1 MNVTANSIGII
12 FFCTFTASAAAQ
24 GDELNFGLLAQRC
37 APWVATE
44 TLAALVKKES
54 DFNPFAI
61 GINGGFRL
69 ARQPVSKDEAVK
81 KAKWLVANGYKVDLG
96 LGQVNIAN
104 LKRLGFSI
112 EDAFDPCLNL
122 SIGAGILQDS
132 YLSARARLGDD
143 QAALRA
149 ALSAYNTGSFSRG
162 LKNGY
167 VQDVVRIAVKSS
179 TSIPRGVSRS
189 VAASNKNEVDV
200 STSEDNV
207 YNVVDRNLMVY

>member
-1 MNVTANSIGII
+1 MNVNLIGLVFLWALI
-12 FFCTFTASAAAQ
+12 ADAAAKSEVL
-24 GDELNFGLLAQRC
+24 DFGLLAKRC
-37 APWVATE
+37 APWVAAE

-69 ARQPVSKDEAVK
+69 ERQPVSKHEAVK
-81 KAKWLVANGYKVDLG
+81 TAEWLVANGYEVDLG
-96 LGQVNIAN
+96 LGQINTAN
-104 LKRLGFSI
+104 RKTLGVSI

-132 YLSARARLGDD
+132 YLSARAKLGDD

-167 VQDVVRIAVKSS
+167 VRDVIRIAGKSS
-179 TSIPRGVSRS
+179 TSIPRLASRS
-189 VAASNKNEVDV
+189 VAVLKKNEADV
-200 STSEDNV
+200 SASEENV
-207 YNVVDRNLMVY
+207 YSVVDRNLMVY